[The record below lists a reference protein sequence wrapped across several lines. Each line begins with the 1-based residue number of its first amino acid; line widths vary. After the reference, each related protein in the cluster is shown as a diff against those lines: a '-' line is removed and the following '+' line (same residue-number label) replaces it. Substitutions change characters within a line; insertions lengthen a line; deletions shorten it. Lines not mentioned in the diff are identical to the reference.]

1 MKKNPVLFTALF
13 LFLSIVTTGF
23 ADSEI
28 VIHGLVSQGFL
39 STDENNFLAK
49 TESGSFEFNETII
62 NMQKQMNDEL
72 RLGIQLMSRTLGEE
86 GTKFYV
92 DWGYGD
98 YKFNDQYGVRFGRV
112 KVPFGLYNKY
122 RDIDLLRTSILL
134 PTTLYMEDYR
144 QFISA
149 YDGGSLYGSIPLRQ
163 GNIEF
168 EFAFGG
174 ASADEDSMVAKD
186 WFAQFANAYN
196 GFVNASA
203 APLPAG
209 VNFSPAAV
217 MNADVSP
224 KNGVSGGLV
233 FSNLIDGL
241 RFGATRTVFGVDMKE
256 SYLYQPTF
264 NPANNALIKPG
275 FVAQM
280 SSETRYKS
288 IDVGSVEYTKNQFTF
303 AAELMAAHGQTDTT
317 ISSTLG
323 GAPFFFSSSST
334 VEGKYVMVDYRHNGK
349 FSWCLYRGEYYA
361 DRDNKNW
368 QNWQKDTCVSV
379 RYNISNDWSLKL
391 ENHWMDGVGLVQRSI
406 NQGALKRDWNLL
418 ALKATYNF

>member
-1 MKKNPVLFTALF
+1 MKNQFYVLLLFAVLLFNVNPAY
-13 LFLSIVTTGF
+13 
-23 ADSEI
+23 ADSDL

-49 TESGSFEFNETII
+49 SKSGSFEFNETII
-62 NMQKQMNDEL
+62 NMQKQMNEKL

-86 GTKFYV
+86 GTEFYV

-98 YKFNDQYGVRFGRV
+98 YKFNDNYGIRFGRV

-122 RDIDLLRTSILL
+122 RDIDLLRTSVLL
-134 PTTLYMEDYR
+134 PTTVYMEDYR

-149 YDGGSLYGSIPLRQ
+149 YDGGSIYGNLPLKK
-163 GNIEF
+163 GSIEF

-174 ASADEDSMVAKD
+174 ASADADSMVAKD
-186 WFAQFANAYN
+186 WFGQFANAYN

-209 VNFSPAAV
+209 VSLARAAG
-217 MNADVSP
+217 MNAEVDP
-224 KNGVSGGLV
+224 KNGLSGGLV
-233 FSNLIDGL
+233 FSNLIEGL

-256 SYLYQPTF
+256 TYLYQPAF
-264 NPANNALIKPG
+264 NPATNALVNPG

-288 IDVGSVEYTKNQFTF
+288 IDVGSLEYTKNRFTF

-323 GAPFFFSSSST
+323 GAPFFFSSTAT
-334 VEGKYVMVDYRHNGK
+334 VEGKYAMVDYRHNEK

-361 DRDNKNW
+361 DRDNKSW
-368 QNWQKDTCVSV
+368 QNWQKDTCLSV
-379 RYNISNDWSLKL
+379 RYNINADWSVKL

-406 NQGALKRDWNLL
+406 NQGPLERDWNLM